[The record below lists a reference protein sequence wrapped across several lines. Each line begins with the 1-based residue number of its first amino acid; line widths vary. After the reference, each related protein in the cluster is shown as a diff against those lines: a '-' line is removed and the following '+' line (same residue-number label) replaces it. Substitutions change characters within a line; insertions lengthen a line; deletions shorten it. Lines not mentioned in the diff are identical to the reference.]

1 MPLCSI
7 SVGVFLLFFYSLA
20 LMRIFN
26 HCYVDARGHIVTVSE
41 CSAGLAPGG
50 YSNS

>member
-1 MPLCSI
+1 MQHFC
-7 SVGVFLLFFYSLA
+7 GGFLIGFYSLA
-20 LMRIFN
+20 EMRIFN
-26 HCYVDARGHIVTVSE
+26 RCYIDARGHIVTVSE

>member
-1 MPLCSI
+1 MQHFC
-7 SVGVFLLFFYSLA
+7 GGFL
-20 LMRIFN
+20 I
-26 HCYVDARGHIVTVSE
+26 VARGHIVTVSE